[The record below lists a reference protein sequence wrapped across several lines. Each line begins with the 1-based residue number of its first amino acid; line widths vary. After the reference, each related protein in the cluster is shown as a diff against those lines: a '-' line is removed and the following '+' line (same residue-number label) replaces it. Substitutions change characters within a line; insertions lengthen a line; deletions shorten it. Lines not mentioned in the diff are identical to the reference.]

1 MVDMTMDISTFT
13 SAASA
18 ASDFDPYGGYGLEV
32 LCANWTPM
40 VAVIVE
46 PVSRACELL
55 VDTAATDVDTFL
67 MRFYQSQRG

>member
-1 MVDMTMDISTFT
+1 
-13 SAASA
+13 
-18 ASDFDPYGGYGLEV
+18 
-32 LCANWTPM
+32 M